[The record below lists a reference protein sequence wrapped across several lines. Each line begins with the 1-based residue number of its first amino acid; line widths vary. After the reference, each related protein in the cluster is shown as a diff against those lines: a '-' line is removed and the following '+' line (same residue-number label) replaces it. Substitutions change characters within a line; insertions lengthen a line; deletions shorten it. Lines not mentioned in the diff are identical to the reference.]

1 MGASLNLELAC
12 VAERL
17 SQEFTD
23 LPSTVVIDV
32 VCSCAGEC
40 AAAGPFFIEQAA
52 RAQLVTRRHPQPAPV
67 EPPALVVPIQPG
79 PAMVADAT

>member
-1 MGASLNLELAC
+1 MHLELAW

-17 SQEFTD
+17 AQEFTD

-32 VCSCAGEC
+32 VCTCAGEC

-52 RAQLVTRRHPQPAPV
+52 RAQLAARCRPDDETPLEVAPA
-67 EPPALVVPIQPG
+67 VVPLQPG
-79 PAMVADAT
+79 PETVSDAL